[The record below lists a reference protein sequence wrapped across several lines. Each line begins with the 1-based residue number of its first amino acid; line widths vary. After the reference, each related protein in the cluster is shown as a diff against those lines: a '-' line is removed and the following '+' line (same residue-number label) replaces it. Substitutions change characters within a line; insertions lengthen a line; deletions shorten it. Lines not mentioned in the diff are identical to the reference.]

1 MSEGADTGLRLGIA
15 GLGMAAARILPEI
28 APLPFVRL
36 TGAAD
41 VRGHALERFAR
52 EFDARVYGS
61 VEELCDSDAVDAVY
75 VATPHEHH
83 AEHSIA
89 AMERGKHVIVEKP
102 MALSLDEAE
111 AMNAAADRYGVK
123 LMSGHTHSFDPPVRK
138 MAEVVAGGQLGKLL
152 MISTAYYKDH
162 MYRPFSDHDIRM
174 SRGVVLNQGPHQ
186 FDIVRLIGGGLVRSV
201 RATAGVGDPRRP
213 GEGHYACHLEFE
225 DGVPASLVY
234 SGYAYFDTAELV
246 WGVGEGGLAKDPE
259 RHPKARAFF
268 RGLGEGAERGEGLE
282 RKLEAWRYGGA
293 GGGPGAET
301 EAGPRH
307 QPFFGLTVVTCEKGE
322 MRQSRDGLYIYDDHG
337 RREIPVEPRVRG
349 REAELRE
356 FHDAILHDRQPFHD
370 GRWGEATLEVC
381 LGVLE
386 SAKERRE
393 VYMSHQVG
401 CGSPSLI

>member
-1 MSEGADTGLRLGIA
+1 MRDRGQDATLRLGIA

-28 APLPFVRL
+28 APLPFLRL

-41 VRGHALERFAR
+41 LRKHALDRFAQ
-52 EFDARVYGS
+52 EFGARVYGT
-61 VEELCDSDAVDAVY
+61 VEDLCESDDVDAVY
-75 VATPHEHH
+75 VATPHEFH
-83 AEHSIA
+83 ARHSIA

-111 AMNAAADRYGVK
+111 AMNAAADRHGVK

-138 MAEVVAGGQLGKLL
+138 MAEVVAGGELGDLL

-201 RATAGVGDPRRP
+201 RAMAGIGDPTRP

-234 SGYAYFDTAELV
+234 SGYAYFDTGELV
-246 WGVGEGGLAKDPE
+246 WGIGEGGLPKDPD
-259 RHPKARAFF
+259 RHPKAREFF
-268 RGLGEGAERGEGLE
+268 RSLGAGSERSEGLE
-282 RKLEAWRYGGA
+282 GRLEGWRYGSGA
-293 GGGPGAET
+293 VSGSAHET
-301 EAGPRH
+301 APPH
-307 QPFFGLTVVTCEKGE
+307 QPFFGLTIVTCEKGE
-322 MRQSRDGLYIYDDHG
+322 IRQSRDGLYVYDDRG
-337 RREIPVEPRVRG
+337 RREMPVERGARG
-349 REAELRE
+349 REAELSE
-356 FHDAILHDRQPFHD
+356 FRDAIVHDRRPFHD

-381 LGVLE
+381 LGVLQ
-386 SAKERRE
+386 SAQERRE
-393 VYMSHQVG
+393 VYMSHQV
-401 CGSPSLI
+401 PVTH

>member
-1 MSEGADTGLRLGIA
+1 MIEGADTRLRLGIA

-41 VRGHALERFAR
+41 LRRHALDRFAR
-52 EFDARVYGS
+52 EFGARTFDS
-61 VEELCDSDAVDAVY
+61 VEELCESDEVDAVY
-75 VATPHEHH
+75 VATPHEFH

-111 AMNAAADRYGVK
+111 AMNAAADRHGVK

-138 MAEVVAGGQLGKLL
+138 MAEVVASGELGRLL
-152 MISTAYYKDH
+152 MIATAYYKDH

-201 RATAGVGDPRRP
+201 RATAGIGDPTRP

-234 SGYAYFDTAELV
+234 SGYAYFDIAELV
-246 WGVGEGGLAKDPE
+246 WGLGEGGLPKDPD

-268 RGLGEGAERGEGLE
+268 RSLGEGAERSDGLE
-282 RKLEAWRYGGA
+282 RKLEAWRYGGER
-293 GGGPGAET
+293 GGPGAEA

-322 MRQSRDGLYIYDDHG
+322 IRQSRDGLYIYDDNG
-337 RREIPVEPRVRG
+337 RREIPVEQGARG

-356 FHDAILHDRQPFHD
+356 FHDAILQDRQPFHD

-393 VYMSHQVG
+393 VYMSHQV
-401 CGSPSLI
+401 PVVQ

>member
-1 MSEGADTGLRLGIA
+1 MSEGADTRLRLGIA
-15 GLGMAAARILPEI
+15 GLGMAAARILPEV

-41 VRGHALERFAR
+41 LRGHALDRFER
-52 EFDARVYGS
+52 EFGARVFGS
-61 VEELCDSDAVDAVY
+61 VEELCESGEVDAVY
-75 VATPHEHH
+75 VATPHEYH

-102 MALSLDEAE
+102 MALSLEEAE
-111 AMNAAADRYGVK
+111 AMNAAAERNGVK

-138 MAEVVAGGQLGKLL
+138 MAEVVAGGELGKLL
-152 MISTAYYKDH
+152 MISTSYYKDH
-162 MYRPFSDHDIRM
+162 IYRPFSDHDIRM

-201 RATAGVGDPRRP
+201 RATAGIGDPTRP
-213 GEGHYACHLEFE
+213 GEGHYICHLEFE

-246 WGVGEGGLAKDPE
+246 WGLGEGGLPKDPD
-259 RHPKARAFF
+259 RHPKAREFF
-268 RGLGEGAERGEGLE
+268 RSLGEGAERSDGLE
-282 RKLEAWRYGGA
+282 RKLEAWRYGGGA
-293 GGGPGAET
+293 GGPGAEA

-322 MRQSRDGLYIYDDHG
+322 IRQSRDGLYIYDDNG
-337 RREIPVEPRVRG
+337 RREIPVEQGARG

-356 FHDAILHDRQPFHD
+356 FHDAILQDRQPFHD
-370 GRWGEATLEVC
+370 GRWGQATLEVC
-381 LGVLE
+381 LGVLQ
-386 SAKERRE
+386 SAAERRE
-393 VYMSHQVG
+393 VYMSHQV
-401 CGSPSLI
+401 PVVH

>member
-1 MSEGADTGLRLGIA
+1 MRESGQEPRLRLGIA

-41 VRGHALERFAR
+41 LREHALERFSR
-52 EFDARVYGS
+52 EFSARVYNT
-61 VEELCDSDAVDAVY
+61 VEELCESDEVDAVY
-75 VATPHEHH
+75 VATPHEFH
-83 AEHSIA
+83 ARHSIA
-89 AMERGKHVIVEKP
+89 AMERGRHVIVEKP
-102 MALSLDEAE
+102 MALSLEEAE
-111 AMNAAADRYGVK
+111 AMNSAADQHGVK

-138 MAEVVAGGQLGKLL
+138 MAEVVAAGELGRLL
-152 MISTAYYKDH
+152 MISTSYHKDH

-201 RATAGVGDPRRP
+201 RATAGVGDPTRP

-234 SGYAYFDTAELV
+234 SGYAYFDTGELV
-246 WGVGEGGLAKDPE
+246 WGIGEGGLPKDPD
-259 RHPKARAFF
+259 RHPKAREFF
-268 RGLGEGAERGEGLE
+268 RSLGDGAERSERLEQRLEG
-282 RKLEAWRYGGA
+282 WRYGAAA
-293 GGGPGAET
+293 GPVAEP
-301 EAGPRH
+301 EAEPRH

-322 MRQSRDGLYIYDDHG
+322 IRQSKDGLYVYDDHG
-337 RREIPVEPRVRG
+337 RREVPVERGARG

-356 FHDAILHDRQPFHD
+356 FHDAILHDRRPFHD

-381 LGVLE
+381 LGVLQ
-386 SAKERRE
+386 SARERRE
-393 VYMSHQVG
+393 VYMSHQV
-401 CGSPSLI
+401 PVPQ

>member
-1 MSEGADTGLRLGIA
+1 MSEGADTRLRLGIA
-15 GLGMAAARILPEI
+15 GLGMAAARVLPEI

-36 TGAAD
+36 TGATD
-41 VRGHALERFAR
+41 LRRHALDRFEQ
-52 EFDARVYGS
+52 EFGARVYS
-61 VEELCDSDAVDAVY
+61 TVEELCDSDEVDAVY
-75 VATPHEHH
+75 VATPHEYH

-102 MALSLDEAE
+102 MALSLEEAE
-111 AMNAAADRYGVK
+111 AMNAAADRHGVK

-138 MAEVVAGGQLGKLL
+138 MAEVVASGELGKLL

-201 RATAGVGDPRRP
+201 RATAGIGDPTRP

-234 SGYAYFDTAELV
+234 SGYAYFDTGELV
-246 WGVGEGGLAKDPE
+246 WGIGEGGLPKDPD

-268 RGLGEGAERGEGLE
+268 RGLGEGAERSDGLE

-293 GGGPGAET
+293 GGGPGAEA
-301 EAGPRH
+301 EAGPHH

-322 MRQSRDGLYIYDDHG
+322 IRQSRDGLYIYDDNG
-337 RREIPVEPRVRG
+337 RREIPVEQGARG

-356 FHDAILHDRQPFHD
+356 FHDAILQDRQPFHD

-393 VYMSHQVG
+393 VYMSHQV
-401 CGSPSLI
+401 PVVQ